1 TCYLIAALLASSL
14 KVSLPSIEGTLSV
27 NFLFTLLGILELSL
41 PQTLVI
47 GLASTLAQFYWKPAR
62 RVKLVQ
68 LIFNL
73 SQVTVS
79 SAVAYG
85 AYQLIVIYVLHAP
98 GPLALLVA
106 AITHFGCN
114 TAAMS
119 TIIGL
124 TEDKPIP
131 KVWTASY
138 LWSFP
143 YYMVGAAAAGL
154 VHFLNRHI
162 GWQSSL
168 LILPPIYLLYRSY
181 RLYLGKLETEKK
193 HAEQVSSLHLRTI
206 EALALAI
213 EAKDETTGEHL
224 QRVRVYAMEL
234 AKDLGLSA
242 DETEALRAASVLHDI
257 GKLAVPEHII
267 SKPGKLTPEEFEK
280 MKIHP
285 IVGAEIL
292 EQVHFPYPVV
302 PIVRAHHEK
311 WDGSGY
317 PNGLVGEDIPIG
329 ARILSAVDC
338 LDALASDRQ
347 YRKALPLNEAMAKVV
362 ADAGKAFDPKVVE
375 ILGRRYIELEKM
387 ANEQPLQAPPKLS
400 TDIKV
405 ERGLA
410 PDAGF
415 AESAQADTK
424 ASAPAGKEAA
434 LIVTARQ
441 QGQAILDF
449 SRQSGSSLCA
459 EDILSLLAVRLKH
472 LVPHD
477 SLAVY
482 CPKNGTLSAEFVSGE
497 NFRLFSSLRIPEG
510 EGLSGWVAQNHKAIL
525 NGNPSVEPGYL
536 NDATKF
542 SMLRSALAVPL
553 EGTSGVA
560 AVLA

>member
-1 TCYLIAALLASSL
+1 MSWVRSIGARAFIAGMALMGLVCLATALWQWQFTDPVKFTCYLIAALLASSL
-14 KVSLPSIEGTLSV
+14 KVSLPGIEGTLSV

-124 TEDKPIP
+124 TEDKPIF
-131 KVWTASY
+131 KVWTDVY

-168 LILPPIYLLYRSY
+168 LVLPPIYLLYRSY
-181 RLYLGKLETEKK
+181 RLYLGKLETEKQ
-193 HAEQVSSLHLRTI
+193 HAEQVSHLHLRTI

-213 EAKDETTGEHL
+213 EAKDETTGDHL
-224 QRVRVYAMEL
+224 QRVRIYSMEL
-234 AKDLGLSA
+234 AKELGLSP
-242 DETEALRAASVLHDI
+242 DETEALQAASVLHDI

-292 EQVHFPYPVV
+292 EQVDFPYPVA
-302 PIVRAHHEK
+302 PIVSSHHEK
-311 WDGSGY
+311 WDGTGY
-317 PNGLVGEDIPIG
+317 PYGLKGESIPIG
-329 ARILSAVDC
+329 ARI
-338 LDALASDRQ
+338 
-347 YRKALPLNEAMAKVV
+347 
-362 ADAGKAFDPKVVE
+362 
-375 ILGRRYIELEKM
+375 
-387 ANEQPLQAPPKLS
+387 
-400 TDIKV
+400 
-405 ERGLA
+405 
-410 PDAGF
+410 
-415 AESAQADTK
+415 
-424 ASAPAGKEAA
+424 
-434 LIVTARQ
+434 
-441 QGQAILDF
+441 
-449 SRQSGSSLCA
+449 
-459 EDILSLLAVRLKH
+459 
-472 LVPHD
+472 
-477 SLAVY
+477 
-482 CPKNGTLSAEFVSGE
+482 
-497 NFRLFSSLRIPEG
+497 
-510 EGLSGWVAQNHKAIL
+510 
-525 NGNPSVEPGYL
+525 
-536 NDATKF
+536 
-542 SMLRSALAVPL
+542 
-553 EGTSGVA
+553 
-560 AVLA
+560 